1 VTLRDRLVL
10 TGVIVVAILGAAWV
24 LVVSP
29 ERKQAKEL
37 TGQIATAKT
46 QLSVAEGKLQTA
58 RQARA
63 RYASAYASIVSL
75 GKAVPTTQEVPSLI
89 YQLSH
94 VSKKKD
100 VDFQSIAIGVGGTA
114 PATGAAAASASPAA
128 STGFSAIPFTFVFTG
143 SYFALEHTLR
153 QLTDVATLT
162 PSGALQA
169 SGRLLTIQ
177 SVKLG
182 PATEGSSKPGA
193 LSASVT
199 ASAYQLPPES
209 ASALSSTATSS
220 ASSAS
225 ATSSSPTAPAIVRVK

>member
-1 VTLRDRLVL
+1 MTLRDRLVL

-46 QLSVAEGKLQTA
+46 QLSVAEGKLETA

-89 YQLSH
+89 YQLSE

-114 PATGAAAASASPAA
+114 PATGAAAASAS
-128 STGFSAIPFTFVFTG
+128 TGFSAIPFTFVFTG
-143 SYFALEHTLR
+143 SYFALEHMLR

-182 PATEGSSKPGA
+182 PATEGASKPGA

-209 ASALSSTATSS
+209 AGALSSTATSS
-220 ASSAS
+220 TSSAS